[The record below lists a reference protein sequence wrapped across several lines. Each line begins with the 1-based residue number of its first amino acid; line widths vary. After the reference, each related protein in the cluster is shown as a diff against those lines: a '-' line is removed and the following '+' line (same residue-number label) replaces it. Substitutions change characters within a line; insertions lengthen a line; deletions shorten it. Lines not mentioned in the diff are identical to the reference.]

1 MTDIADIVKT
11 DAPKNIINTFAVII
25 RNAQIHDLN
34 NIAVKNAV
42 EKFMSILNPI
52 TAKHG
57 FLTLDLIG
65 EFFFINQARIRY
77 SMEFLLN
84 FDFLSREF
92 RKRRLGG
99 ITFNYPV
106 TPQDLQAFL
115 SLFISS
121 AFTEKPFETL
131 SEGIRNIVSIDV
143 GPPKTLRDREESEY
157 DIRKTAKKTYF
168 NAVSFT
174 KEVMNRIKSGEKVN
188 LKKAKRVIESI
199 VDIMLEQDEFLIGMT
214 AIKDY
219 DEYTYH
225 HSVNVSILSVTLGHR
240 LGLIKKA
247 LTELGL
253 VAMFHDIGKLEVP
266 PEILNKPT
274 NFNEDEWEVIK
285 KHPIWSMKT
294 VLKLKGI
301 DNLSIRAALVAF
313 EHHLNYDITGYP
325 RISRHKKTDL
335 YTRIVSIADQYDG
348 MTSSR
353 VYARIAMAPD
363 KALSVMTERAGT
375 QIDPLL
381 FKFFINMIGVL
392 PIGSLVQLDTKEL
405 GLVYGS
411 NAAFP
416 DRPRVIIITDS
427 NGNKIEGRAA
437 DLSEKD
443 DNGMYL
449 RKIVKT
455 IDPSKYGINL
465 ADYLL

>member
-34 NIAVKNAV
+34 NIAVKNAI

-52 TAKHG
+52 TAKYG

-106 TPQDLQAFL
+106 TPQDLMTFL

-121 AFTEKPFETL
+121 AFTEKPFDAL
-131 SEGIRNIVSIDV
+131 SEGVRNIVSIDV

-188 LKKAKRVIESI
+188 IKKAKRVIESI

-301 DNLSIRAALVAF
+301 DHLSIRAALVAF

-325 RISRHKKTDL
+325 RISRLKKTDL

-363 KALSVMTERAGT
+363 KALSVMTDRAGT

-392 PIGSLVQLDTKEL
+392 PIGSLVQLDTKEI

-427 NGNKIEGRAA
+427 SGNKIEGRAV

>member
-34 NIAVKNAV
+34 NIAVKNAI

-52 TAKHG
+52 TEKYG

-106 TPQDLQAFL
+106 TPQDLMTFL

-121 AFTEKPFETL
+121 AFTEKPFEAL
-131 SEGIRNIVSIDV
+131 SEGVRNIVSIDV

-188 LKKAKRVIESI
+188 IKKAKRVIESI

-274 NFNEDEWEVIK
+274 NFNEDEWEIIK

-301 DNLSIRAALVAF
+301 DHLSIRAALVAF

-325 RISRHKKTDL
+325 RISRLKKTDL

-363 KALSVMTERAGT
+363 KALSVMTDRAGT

-416 DRPRVIIITDS
+416 DRPRVIIITDN
-427 NGNKIEGRAA
+427 NGNKIEGRTV

-443 DNGMYL
+443 DNGIYL

>member
-34 NIAVKNAV
+34 NIAVKNAI

-52 TAKHG
+52 TAKYG

-65 EFFFINQARIRY
+65 EFFFINQTRIRY

-106 TPQDLQAFL
+106 TPQDLMTFL

-121 AFTEKPFETL
+121 AFTERPFEAL
-131 SEGIRNIVSIDV
+131 SEGVRNIVSIDV

-188 LKKAKRVIESI
+188 IKKAKRVIESI

-301 DNLSIRAALVAF
+301 DHLSIRAALVAF

-325 RISRHKKTDL
+325 RISRLKKTDL

-363 KALSVMTERAGT
+363 KALSVMTDRAGT

-392 PIGSLVQLDTKEL
+392 PIGSLVQLDTKEI

-427 NGNKIEGRAA
+427 SGNKIEGRAV

>member
-52 TAKHG
+52 TAKQG

-121 AFTEKPFETL
+121 AFTEKPFEAL

-274 NFNEDEWEVIK
+274 NFNEDEWEIIK

-325 RISRHKKTDL
+325 RVSRLKKTDL

-392 PIGSLVQLDTKEL
+392 PIGSLVQLDTREL